1 MINGSNL
8 RQIIHIDM
16 DCFYAAV
23 EMRDNPQYKNR
34 PLAVGGKS
42 KRSVLCTANY
52 PARKFGVRAAIP
64 STMAL
69 KLCPELVIVPPNF
82 QKYKQASEIIH
93 QVFLEFTKQIQPLS
107 LDEAFLDI
115 THFSTFHDVSPFE
128 IAQMI
133 KKKIL
138 DRTEL
143 TASAGIANTKFLA
156 KIASDWKKPN
166 GIYEIKIDQVPTF
179 LKDLKVKKLP
189 GVGPVTN
196 EKMKNLGLD
205 TCLDL
210 QNYGQANLIQNFG
223 KFGGRLYELSLGID
237 HSEVKSSRTS
247 KSLSIE
253 NTFKENLNTEKLL
266 LEIPQL
272 VDDFSLRFLRKRK
285 NRLPKSIFV
294 RIKLPNHDKKGLEK
308 SVINFLNLSED
319 IEKIVKHNINNET
332 NLEQNISDLSQLL
345 TPYFSKLTHEIM
357 EKHQSEIRLFGL
369 GVRYQNPEL
378 DLSEIK
384 NLKDFDQLN
393 FQFA

>member
-23 EMRDNPQYKNR
+23 EMRDNPQYRHR

-52 PARKFGVRAAIP
+52 LARKFGVRAALP
-64 STMAL
+64 SAMAL
-69 KLCPELVIVPPNF
+69 KLCPDLVIVPPNF

-93 QVFLEFTKQIQPLS
+93 QVFQEFTKQIQPLS
-107 LDEAFLDI
+107 LDEAFLDV
-115 THFSTFHDVSPFE
+115 TYFSNFHDVSPFE

-138 DRTEL
+138 ERTEL

-166 GIYEIKIDQVPTF
+166 GIYEIKINDVPSF
-179 LKDLKVKKLP
+179 LKNLKVKKLP

-196 EKMKNLGLD
+196 EKMKILGLE
-205 TCLDL
+205 TCFDL
-210 QNYGQANLIQNFG
+210 QKYGKTNLIQKFG

-237 HSEVKSSRTS
+237 QSEVKSSRTS

-272 VDDFSLRFLRKRK
+272 VDEFSHRFLRKRK

-308 SVINFLNLSED
+308 SVINFSNLSED
-319 IEKIVKHNINNET
+319 IEKIVKTNINSET
-332 NLEQNISDLSQLL
+332 DIDRNISDLSQLL

-369 GVRYQNPEL
+369 GVRYQNPEI